1 MTQHYQFDPPSM
13 KVLVPCMMLILLP
26 VWLQATDPVKEKSNS
41 QPFSIR
47 TAQEVLVVASGDGRL
62 ELQVFNLQ
70 GERIPCTVWKSKN
83 EQQVIYETGYDLDK
97 GVYLIRIQSGEAVSF
112 CKLVRK

>member
-1 MTQHYQFDPPSM
+1 M
-13 KVLVPCMMLILLP
+13 KVLVPLLMMILLP
-26 VWLQATDPVKEKSNS
+26 TWLQATDPVKDKSDS

-47 TAQEVLVVASGDGRL
+47 MAREVLVVASGDGNL

-70 GERIPCTVWKSKN
+70 GERIPCTVWKSKSD
-83 EQQVIYETGYDLDK
+83 QQVIYETGYDLNK